1 MNRLFTY
8 IAESRAELTKV
19 NWPNRQTTVQLTILV
34 IVFSLVLAAFIGGL
48 DYLFSIGLQRLI
60 VKG

>member
-19 NWPNRQTTVQLTILV
+19 NGPNRQTTVQLTILV

>member
-48 DYLFSIGLQRLI
+48 DYLFSFGLQRLI